1 MSNTTEDLL
10 IKKIEG
16 AIRGIRMGNKEPK
29 DVASEVSHAFARLK
43 TLNPMMEEDLLKR
56 YKNVVEDWKRKHPSN

>member
-43 TLNPMMEEDLLKR
+43 TLNEGMHDDLMTK
-56 YKNVVEDWKRKHPSN
+56 YKNVVKDRSKNN

>member
-29 DVASEVSHAFARLK
+29 DVASEVSHSFARLK
-43 TLNPMMEEDLLKR
+43 TLNDGMHDELMTK
-56 YKNVVEDWKRKHPSN
+56 YKNVIADRNKNQK

>member
-1 MSNTTEDLL
+1 MSNTTEDIL

-43 TLNPMMEEDLLKR
+43 TLNLGMAEDLMDK
-56 YKNVVEDWKRKHPSN
+56 YKNVMADRNKNKK